1 MPIIISGFCLKLV
14 VPEGRSRQ
22 VAGDRLAV
30 PGSLSPKRGP
40 EDRFSPAL
48 ETAFREEIRRDD
60 SSRRLARPLHLLG
73 LRPQAA
79 SNRESFMFVRLAT
92 SLTLTLALAPGAA
105 AVTLTISGDANGDAS
120 LRARAARYEP
130 VIAAAARRHGV
141 DPRIL
146 WTIAYLETRFRPT
159 LVSPANAAGL
169 MQFIPSTARRFG
181 LENRFDPVA
190 SIDAAARYVRFL
202 SRQFDGRLDLV
213 LAGYNAGE
221 GAVAAF
227 RDGRSLRLPNGR
239 VINPRAIRTGGVPPY
254 RETQGYVRS
263 GREVFVSLARARA
276 FDLPYTDA
284 PATALPAI
292 GPETPAASLAE
303 TLARST
309 YFDSEESTSRA
320 IALPGEGE
328 IAGDFVVTGAATES
342 RARTT
347 SIVFPE
353 P

>member
-1 MPIIISGFCLKLV
+1 MFI
-14 VPEGRSRQ
+14 R
-22 VAGDRLAV
+22 
-30 PGSLSPKRGP
+30 
-40 EDRFSPAL
+40 PA
-48 ETAFREEIRRDD
+48 A
-60 SSRRLARPLHLLG
+60 
-73 LRPQAA
+73 
-79 SNRESFMFVRLAT
+79 
-92 SLTLTLALAPGAA
+92 SLTLMLALAPGAA
-105 AVTLTISGDANGDAS
+105 ARAYPLPGDANGDAS

-130 VIAAAARRHGV
+130 MIAAAARRHGV
-141 DPRIL
+141 DPRVL

-169 MQFIPSTARRFG
+169 MQFIPATARRFG
-181 LENRFDPVA
+181 LANRFDPAA

-202 SRQFDGRLDLV
+202 SRQFDGRLDLI

-254 RETQGYVRS
+254 RETRGYVRS
-263 GREVFVSLARARA
+263 GREVFLSLARARA

-284 PATALPAI
+284 PRTVPQVTGPELPAATL
-292 GPETPAASLAE
+292 EE

-309 YFDSEESTSRA
+309 YFESETTFARAVALPEDSE
-320 IALPGEGE
+320 IA
-328 IAGDFVVTGAATES
+328 ADFVVTGVVTRE
-342 RARTT
+342 RARTA
-347 SIVFPE
+347 SIVFAE